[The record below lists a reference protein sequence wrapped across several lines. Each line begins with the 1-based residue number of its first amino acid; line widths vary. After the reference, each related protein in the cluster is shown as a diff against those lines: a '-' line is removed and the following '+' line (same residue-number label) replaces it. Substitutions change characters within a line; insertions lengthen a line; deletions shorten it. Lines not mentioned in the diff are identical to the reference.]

1 MGRQTA
7 KKTVID
13 GITFPSKLEAARYV
27 TLTGL
32 VEEEVITD
40 LRLQVKFM
48 LQESFAYGDQ
58 KIRAMSYTA
67 DFVYTY
73 QGKQYVEDTKAQFYQ
88 DDVYRLKKKLLLYLL
103 KDTDYFF
110 YEVYDPTIHPNLLG
124 AKKERPTKKKSTSGC
139 KDTTP
144 DGTPGRVSKTPYTRR
159 KRNQR
164 ASGPTQN

>member
-7 KKTVID
+7 KKVTID

-27 TLTGL
+27 TLTSL

-48 LQESFAYGDQ
+48 LQESFSYKDQ

-73 QGKQYVEDTKAQFYQ
+73 EGKQYVEDTKSQFYQ

-110 YEVYDPTIHPNLLG
+110 YEIYDPTIHPSVLG
-124 AKKERPTKKKSTSGC
+124 TKEKRTPKKKSSARRKNTAS
-139 KDTTP
+139 
-144 DGTPGRVSKTPYTRR
+144 DGTPGRRTISRPRR
-159 KRNQR
+159 KAR
-164 ASGPTQN
+164 ASGPSQN